1 MWHFTYT
8 AKKLHPNKTH
18 ENAWF
23 SAVLTILDTKR
34 LQAEKT
40 FLLERQDW
48 ENLSSYILAPI
59 LLFFFL
65 TPKHQMVQ
73 FFWAHLKCVLIVKK
87 PQGLE
92 SFRMV
97 FSHGLYFANDRN
109 NFFCSKQQRNVHPE
123 LPVVCAVASLPT
135 VRTDIS
141 HIMNLGSYSS
151 CKINSE
157 ELL

>member
-8 AKKLHPNKTH
+8 AKKLHPNKIH

-34 LQAEKT
+34 LQAEKNVSP
-40 FLLERQDW
+40 W
-48 ENLSSYILAPI
+48 EARLRKPQQLHLSSHPAI
-59 LLFFFL
+59 FFL

-87 PQGLE
+87 PRGLE

-135 VRTDIS
+135 VRSDIS

>member
-48 ENLSSYILAPI
+48 ENLSSYNLAPI

-87 PQGLE
+87 PRGLE

-135 VRTDIS
+135 VRSDIS